1 MDPLQAR
8 TRLSEPSSAHTPD
21 DGKSNSYEVARP
33 SKRVKVAMPMDIVIS
48 LLRPDELE
56 KLQKYVASYIGKHL
70 QP

>member
-8 TRLSEPSSAHTPD
+8 TRLSEPSIAHAPD

-33 SKRVKVAMPMDIVIS
+33 PKRVKVAMPMDIVIS

-56 KLQKYVASYIGKHL
+56 KLQKYVASYVGKHL